1 MVLLPDDERGA
12 PLLPGACHQPL
23 DTPHIGTGCVHH
35 LRAQRLQ
42 LLIDLPRL
50 AVGADD
56 DRLPRPH
63 LRYVVHL
70 PGAQRLQILHHMGV
84 VDDAAQHDAASLFA
98 GGLLRQ
104 LHRTLHAVAEPGGL
118 CQDHR
123 HDTPPSS

>member
-1 MVLLPDDERGA
+1 MVLLADDERGSA
-12 PLLPGACHQPL
+12 LLSGACHQPL
-23 DTPHIGTGCVHH
+23 DTPHIGTGGIHH
-35 LRAQRLQ
+35 VRTYGLQ
-42 LLIDLPRL
+42 VLIDLPRL

-63 LRYVVHL
+63 LRHIIHL

-84 VDDAAQHDAASLFA
+84 VDDTAQHHAASLFA

-104 LHRTLHAVAEPGGL
+104 PHRTLHAVAESGGL
-118 CQDHR
+118 CQNHR